1 MIQMSCRR
9 TPAAEMRNPPPKQ
22 KAAATM
28 ARRGPPSSTQRPNTA
43 ADTPRKTI
51 ASVKIQPRSVSFQS
65 PGAGLP
71 TPMRR
76 VIGRLNTLKAY
87 ACPMHKWTHSAA
99 GGTIQRL
106 KAGPATVRSRSRNE
120 SGRIP
125 EVYLAA
131 GRGRR
136 GETRQPRLIDRASF
150 AGRYD
155 IVPLWSGRAR
165 PRAAGPPLGL
175 NWLMP
180 ELPDV
185 CVYREALEQ
194 RIVGRRLERVL
205 LQSPFLLRTVDPPI
219 ESAQGQRVTED
230 RRIGKR
236 LGLGLEGELWLVFH
250 LMIAGRLHW
259 FDAGAPP
266 GKRAALARLQFD
278 SGTLT
283 LTEAGTK
290 RRASLHLVQG
300 EEALRRQDPGGL
312 EVLGSTAAEF
322 AARLRSGNHTLKRAL
337 TDPRLFSGIGNAY
350 SDEILHAARLSPVM
364 LTSRASDA
372 ELLRLHGAAREQLQ
386 LWTERLRR
394 QSRGRFPEK
403 VTAFRD
409 EMAVHGRFRLP
420 CPVCGTPVQRIRYAD
435 NETNYCAICQT
446 GGRLLADR
454 ALSRLLKEDWP
465 KTVDGFDRDE

>member
-1 MIQMSCRR
+1 
-9 TPAAEMRNPPPKQ
+9 
-22 KAAATM
+22 
-28 ARRGPPSSTQRPNTA
+28 
-43 ADTPRKTI
+43 
-51 ASVKIQPRSVSFQS
+51 
-65 PGAGLP
+65 
-71 TPMRR
+71 
-76 VIGRLNTLKAY
+76 
-87 ACPMHKWTHSAA
+87 
-99 GGTIQRL
+99 
-106 KAGPATVRSRSRNE
+106 
-120 SGRIP
+120 
-125 EVYLAA
+125 
-131 GRGRR
+131 
-136 GETRQPRLIDRASF
+136 
-150 AGRYD
+150 
-155 IVPLWSGRAR
+155 
-165 PRAAGPPLGL
+165 
-175 NWLMP
+175 MP

-185 CVYREALEQ
+185 TVYREALEQ
-194 RIVGRRLERVL
+194 RIVGRRLEHVL
-205 LQSPFLLRTVDPPI
+205 LQSPFLLRTVEPPI
-219 ESAQGQRVTED
+219 GTAQDRRVTEV

-266 GKRAALARLQFD
+266 GRRVALARLQFD

-290 RRASLHLVQG
+290 RRASLHLLQG

-312 EVLGSTAAEF
+312 EVLTATEAEF
-322 AARLRSGNHTLKRAL
+322 AERLRGENHTLKRAL

-372 ELLRLHGAAREQLQ
+372 EVSRLHGAAREQLQ

-394 QSRGRFPEK
+394 QAGGRFPEK

-409 EMAVHGRFRLP
+409 DMAVHGRFRLP
-420 CPVCGTPVQRIRYAD
+420 CPACGTPVQRIRYAD
-435 NETNYCAICQT
+435 NETNYCATCQT

-454 ALSRLLKEDWP
+454 ALPRLLKKDWP